1 MTLIFSLKVMYFKYI
16 LMHVKGKEHV
26 TSNRKME
33 CTTPNY
39 RFHKWH
45 QVPVHINDR
54 YLPWPGRI
62 WSHHVESL
70 EEYSKL
76 SRKKWKVQ
84 YCESLNSPCFIFEL
98 SFFLYSKLC
107 LLHASFRSFT
117 NKHFMD
123 AGFLMTEVSRGLQIQ
138 YWNERKNFWRGGG
151 FDSFIWSG
159 VFQLIH
165 FGYTYQYI
173 NCPSCIK
180 LNIMVY
186 LHC

>member
-1 MTLIFSLKVMYFKYI
+1 MLNFDLIFRLKILYFPTSI
-16 LMHVKGKEHV
+16 SWCMSKEKS
-26 TSNRKME
+26 TLPAFGRWNAE

-84 YCESLNSPCFIFEL
+84 YCGSLNSPCSIFEL
-98 SFFLYSKLC
+98 SFFVYSKLC
-107 LLHASFRSFT
+107 LLHASFCPFT

-123 AGFLMTEVSRGLQIQ
+123 AGFLMTEVSREACKSNVEMKERIFGGAVALRVWFGLVCF
-138 YWNERKNFWRGGG
+138 N
-151 FDSFIWSG
+151 
-159 VFQLIH
+159 
-165 FGYTYQYI
+165 
-173 NCPSCIK
+173 
-180 LNIMVY
+180 
-186 LHC
+186 

>member
-1 MTLIFSLKVMYFKYI
+1 MKTAWEYVKFWPNFQIKDFVFSYKYI

-84 YCESLNSPCFIFEL
+84 YCGSLNSPCFIFEL
-98 SFFLYSKLC
+98 SFFVYSKLS
-107 LLHASFRSFT
+107 LLHASFCSFT

-123 AGFLMTEVSRGLQIQ
+123 AGFLMTEVSREACKSNVEMKERIFGGAVALIVWFGLVCF
-138 YWNERKNFWRGGG
+138 N
-151 FDSFIWSG
+151 
-159 VFQLIH
+159 
-165 FGYTYQYI
+165 
-173 NCPSCIK
+173 
-180 LNIMVY
+180 
-186 LHC
+186 